1 VTGALAAATVLLGM
15 AVSAPGAVAVT
26 PPRGIP
32 DLRQMA
38 LRVSDLPPGA
48 KVKRHGYVE
57 TSSVAEY
64 EREFASLTAVVGG
77 KRLLG
82 LENDLFLERSASIAA
97 GEFVELRHLLG
108 TKRGRQALA
117 KQLEQA
123 LGFDPDF
130 VRVGMPFGFGAGQES
145 LGVALTIG
153 TFLGTFQA
161 ELGFFRVDRVV
172 AELVFEGRAGTRL
185 ARSDLTRLAR
195 PVAARMA
202 VGQLPAPSV
211 LPSVSGTPTV
221 GQKLTALRGTWRN
234 GPLSFAYRWQRCD
247 PAGANCVDIAG
258 ATAPT
263 YVLLDDDA
271 GATVRVEVTATN
283 GVGATTRF
291 SAPTAVVAAYVGAP
305 VNVVA
310 PSITGTAAQGQTL
323 TAAPGTWVGRPTAFA
338 YQWQR
343 CDATGA
349 NCVAVDGATAATYVV
364 GPADLGATLRVVVT
378 ATNASGAATAVS
390 PPTATVT

>member
-1 VTGALAAATVLLGM
+1 MAGALTTAAVLFGLV
-15 AVSAPGAVAVT
+15 VSAPGSVGTT
-26 PPRGIP
+26 PPQGIP
-32 DLRQMA
+32 DLKQMA

-97 GEFVELRHLLG
+97 GEFVELQHVLG
-108 TKRGRQALA
+108 TKRGRQAVA

-123 LGFDPDF
+123 LGFELDF

-145 LGVALTIG
+145 LGVTLTIG
-153 TFLGTFQA
+153 TFLGSFQA

-172 AELVFEGRAGTRL
+172 AELVFEGRAGARL
-185 ARSDLTRLAR
+185 ARGDLTRLAR
-195 PVAARMA
+195 PVGARMA
-202 VGQLPAPSV
+202 VGLLPIPSG

-221 GQKLTALRGTWRN
+221 GQKLTGFRGAWRN
-234 GPLSFAYRWQRCD
+234 GPLSFAYQWQRCD
-247 PAGANCVDIAG
+247 PTGANCVDIAG
-258 ATAPT
+258 TYPT

-271 GATVRVEVTATN
+271 GATVRVEVTAGN
-283 GVGATTRF
+283 GVGSATRF
-291 SAPTAVVAAYVGAP
+291 SAPTAVVAAYSGPPLNVMPPSVSGA
-305 VNVVA
+305 
-310 PSITGTAAQGQTL
+310 TAQGQTL
-323 TAAPGTWVGRPTAFA
+323 TAGIGTWVGRPSTFS

-343 CDATGA
+343 CDAAGA
-349 NCVAVDGATAATYVV
+349 NCAAVDSANAATYVV
-364 GPADLGATLRVVVT
+364 GTADTGMTLRVAVT
-378 ATNASGAATAVS
+378 ATSVSGAATAVS
-390 PPTATVT
+390 PQTATVT